1 MVLLRPYS
9 DDLLFKVV
17 EGNNY
22 TIVKKRYQIYW
33 VSLTP
38 WANERNRTFV
48 SYLEGRSNDHYT
60 TFAIASSHG
69 FEPWT
74 TWLTAKC
81 STTELRR
88 HLRRG
93 GRIWTYDLLVPNQA
107 RYRATLHPVL
117 ISHKPKNT
125 TKIIKKHIKNKKPR
139 TLMFRVSKSWLL
151 LFHYLLSERLH
162 RVPVPSF
169 VGTKFALS
177 SVFKFFIMFL

>member
-1 MVLLRPYS
+1 MNSKIKHTRWFCYDHTPTTSSLKLWKATTIP
-9 DDLLFKVV
+9 LFK
-17 EGNNY
+17 
-22 TIVKKRYQIYW
+22 KWYQIYW

-74 TWLTAKC
+74 SWLTAKR
-81 STTELRR
+81 SKPTELRR

-125 TKIIKKHIKNKKPR
+125 TKIIKKPLKNKKPR
-139 TLMFRVSKSWLL
+139 TLMFRVSKFWLFIIP
-151 LFHYLLSERLH
+151 LF
-162 RVPVPSF
+162 
-169 VGTKFALS
+169 
-177 SVFKFFIMFL
+177 